1 MLLAGCSGGGSGSVP
16 HATGS
21 SAPAQIVPSPSAG
34 VATAVLRLSYPART
48 GSAAAHKRKPRY
60 LTASVTSLGITITS
74 FNGSTTIPAY
84 VGPTSFSVPI
94 PTNCSPPVN
103 GLVTCTVTFTLPPG
117 TFGLK
122 VTALD
127 GANKIISEQQGTFNL
142 VVGASN
148 ALSLTLDANTA
159 SIVVTPP
166 ATGVTL
172 SGTGCPA
179 TPINGPGDLSLSCTA
194 SLTATQNF
202 TVSLADSDTNAIAP
216 TIGATVSAT
225 PGAPVLSA
233 SSSNANFS
241 ASVGF
246 VMGTPTLTLTP
257 GVAATAGATA
267 VITVTAT
274 PATCAA
280 LPCGDGL
287 APAVLKFTASVPGY
301 PSGVYVVN
309 SDSFTVTAYAPGSN
323 GNVTPTL
330 TLGGNSTGL
339 SFTEGLA
346 FDGGNLYVSNTTN
359 SINEYAAGSS
369 GNATPIATITGLNTS
384 FAQPA
389 WLAFDSAGS
398 LYVSNVAG
406 GDITVY
412 SAGANGNVAPIRTI
426 AGGQTHIAVPEG
438 VAFDSSGNLYVANN
452 GPSEILVFAP
462 GANGNVSPS
471 AIIGGANT
479 GLTNPLGLAFD
490 TNGNLYVAS
499 NNEILVFAKG
509 ATGNVTP
516 IQTIGGANTQLVS
529 LRGVA
534 VDGSGN
540 IYAANDGMS
549 SVTVYAKGS
558 NGNVAPSATISGAST
573 GLSGPFGIAVH

>member
-1 MLLAGCSGGGSGSVP
+1 M
-16 HATGS
+16 
-21 SAPAQIVPSPSAG
+21 
-34 VATAVLRLSYPART
+34 ATAVLRLSYPART
-48 GSAAAHKRKPRY
+48 GSTAARTRKPKY
-60 LTASVTSLGITITS
+60 LTANVASLGITITS
-74 FNGSTTIPAY
+74 FNESTTIPAY

-94 PTNCSPPVN
+94 PTNCPPPVN
-103 GLVTCTVTFTLPPG
+103 GLVTCTVTFPLPAG
-117 TFGLK
+117 KVGLD

-127 GANKIISEQQGTFNL
+127 GTDKIISEQQATFNL
-142 VVGASN
+142 AQGAST

-172 SGTGCPA
+172 SGPGCA
-179 TPINGPGDLSLSCTA
+179 VAPINGPGDLSLSCTA

-202 TVSLADSDTNAIAP
+202 TVSLADADTNAIAP
-216 TIGATVSAT
+216 TIGASVSAT

-241 ASVGF
+241 ASVGL
-246 VMGTPTLTLTP
+246 VAGTPTLTLTP
-257 GVAATAGATA
+257 GMAAMAGATA

-274 PATCAA
+274 PATCAT
-280 LPCGDGL
+280 LPCADGL

-323 GNVTPTL
+323 GNVTPML
-330 TLGGNSTGL
+330 TIGGNATGL

-359 SINEYAAGSS
+359 SINEYAAGSI
-369 GNATPIATITGLNTS
+369 GNATPIATITGSDTALD
-384 FAQPA
+384 APA
-389 WLAFDSAGS
+389 WLAFDGAGR
-398 LYVSNVAG
+398 LFVSNSG
-406 GDITVY
+406 GGGITVY
-412 SAGANGNVAPIRTI
+412 SAGTNGNAAPIRTI
-426 AGGQTHIAVPEG
+426 FGDQTGITIPEG
-438 VAFDSSGNLYVANN
+438 VAFDSSGNLYVANDAPN
-452 GPSEILVFAP
+452 EILVFAP
-462 GANGNVSPS
+462 GANGNIPPS
-471 AIIGGANT
+471 AIIGGGNT
-479 GLTNPLGLAFD
+479 GFTGSNPIGLAFD
-490 TNGNLYVAS
+490 TNGNLYAS
-499 NNEILVFAKG
+499 TINNEILVFAKG
-509 ATGNVTP
+509 ATGNATP

-529 LRGVA
+529 VRGVA

-540 IYAANDGMS
+540 IYAANDGTS

-558 NGNVAPSATISGAST
+558 NGNVAPRATISGAST